1 MLSILNKPLRVWHAL
16 AMLGMVL
23 ALGVTGT
30 AIAVQ
35 GKMNAISTRAT
46 YTAGKYKYVVTAPT
60 ARIGSMF
67 SAAASPTAAAST
79 SNTSTTRIRSTAR
92 TRKPFPTT
100 AGSCTS
106 TTSPTRTSSSRSLP
120 FAPSSGESWGRDG
133 P

>member
-46 YTAGKYKYVVTAPT
+46 YTAGKYKYVVD
-60 ARIGSMF
+60 R
-67 SAAASPTAAAST
+67 
-79 SNTSTTRIRSTAR
+79 
-92 TRKPFPTT
+92 
-100 AGSCTS
+100 
-106 TTSPTRTSSSRSLP
+106 
-120 FAPSSGESWGRDG
+120 APSQHGESAEQCRRQL
-133 P
+133 PA